1 MEMLKNQGPRM
12 EPWGTSVEIFC
23 HLVSLYPTFVR

>member
-12 EPWGTSVEIFC
+12 EPWGTPVEIFC
-23 HLVSLYPTFVR
+23 HLVNLYPTFVH